1 MALRSLAAL
10 ILALVQVF
18 PAWSQQDTPSPP
30 ANQDKDTIR
39 IGTAAVQMDVIVT
52 DRSGRRINGLKSTDF
67 QVMDEGVQQTLDFF
81 LPIDER
87 TSRNRAPAMIPNDD
101 DSLPG
106 VTVSPL
112 ATPFR
117 GRYIA
122 IVIDDLH
129 LSGEN
134 LLRSRLALSEYV
146 NTRVSTSDIVAVT
159 STAGGVAGMQQFT
172 SDKQRLLAAIS
183 RTGPSVNIFERSRD
197 PRINLTPG
205 EAIRIDANDSMV
217 LDAVVRRIN
226 NDDLAFQLM
235 PAESLESLI
244 REAARTVV
252 RQIGFGVR
260 STLKTLENLCRSMAE
275 LPGRKVVVV
284 VTEMLVT
291 ASGTSEDISGQLLR
305 LVDLARRSGVSIYT
319 LDAGGLRTHG
329 LQASERITGL
339 GLAARM
345 STSAVTFTDFENM
358 GAARALTLGTGG
370 EMINNTNSLGLGLQR
385 AVEDSSSYYVLGFT
399 PTSPPDNRFHRLAVS
414 VKGRP
419 DLIVRTRYGYLY
431 VDEESF
437 KGTGTELLS
446 ALLSPVPRIDLP
458 LQVVANVVPRE
469 GRQVIQAGLHVGRNY
484 LKLPPQTEAEQ
495 KAAYE
500 VVLLVFA
507 AGKDNPVGAVEHTFA
522 YDLKADPGSRDKLK
536 SQGFVMVKEFR
547 DLAPGNYQIR
557 AVIREKAT
565 GLVGSAY
572 QFFEVPDL
580 KDRKLTALSSLVLLA
595 PGQAGFDGHNSFK
608 PGVEADLHYVI
619 YNPPQ
624 YVQAIVQR
632 VRIINEQGRILINA
646 NLPTAPPKAG
656 EDSRQATQGTRLKLP
671 AERGRYMLI
680 VNLYGEKGK
689 IKLERS
695 TDFVI
700 E

>member
-1 MALRSLAAL
+1 MALKSLAAL
-10 ILALVQVF
+10 FLALMQAF
-18 PAWSQQDTPSPP
+18 PAWSQQDP
-30 ANQDKDTIR
+30 ASQSNPQDKDTIK

-52 DRSGRRINGLKSTDF
+52 DKTGRRINGLKSEDF
-67 QVMDEGVQQTLDFF
+67 QVMDEGVPQTLDFF

-87 TSRNRAPAMIPNDD
+87 TTRERAPAMIPNDD
-101 DSLPG
+101 DSMPG
-106 VTVSPL
+106 VTVTPL

-134 LLRSRLALSEYV
+134 LLRSRMALAEYV

-172 SDKQRLLAAIS
+172 SDKQRLLAAINRS
-183 RTGPSVNIFERSRD
+183 GPSVNIFERSRD
-197 PRINLTPG
+197 PRVNLSPG
-205 EAIRIDANDSMV
+205 EAIRIDSNDSMV
-217 LDAVVRRIN
+217 LDAVVRRIS

-235 PAESLESLI
+235 PAEALESMI
-244 REAARTVV
+244 RETARTVV

-260 STLKTLENLCRSMAE
+260 STMKTLENLCRSMSE

-291 ASGTSEDISGQLLR
+291 ASGTSEDVSGQLLR
-305 LVDLARRSGVSIYT
+305 LVDLARRSGVSVYT
-319 LDAGGLRTHG
+319 VDAGGLRT
-329 LQASERITGL
+329 QSPMASERITGL

-345 STSAVTFTDFENM
+345 STSGVTFTDFENM

-370 EMINNTNSLGLGLQR
+370 EIISNTNNLSLGLQK
-385 AVEDSSSYYVLGFT
+385 AVEDSSAYYVLGFT
-399 PTSPPDNRFHRLAVS
+399 PTSPPDNRFHRLAVT
-414 VKGRP
+414 VKGRS
-419 DLIVRTRYGYLY
+419 DLIVRTKYGYFY
-431 VDEESF
+431 VDEESS
-437 KGTGTELLS
+437 KGKGAELLA

-458 LQVVANVVPRE
+458 LEVVANVVPRE
-469 GRQVIQAGLHVGRNY
+469 GRQIIQAGVHIGRNY
-484 LKLPPQTEAEQ
+484 LKLPTQTEAEQ
-495 KAAYE
+495 KASYE
-500 VVLLVFA
+500 VVMLVFA
-507 AGKDNPVGAVEHTFA
+507 AGKDNPVGAVEHTFN
-522 YDLKADPGSRDKLK
+522 YDLKADPGARDKLK
-536 SQGFVMVKEFR
+536 SQGFVMVKEFY
-547 DLAPGNYQIR
+547 DLAPGSYQIR
-557 AVIREKAT
+557 AVMREKTT

-580 KDRKLTALSSLVLLA
+580 RDRKSTALSSLVLLA
-595 PGQAGFDGHNSFK
+595 PGQKGFDGHNSFK

-624 YVQAIVQR
+624 YIQAVVQR

-680 VNLYGEKGK
+680 VNLSGERGK